1 MKTVSTRTKFLLATL
16 TLGIGLAMTH
26 TAKADGWDGHG
37 GDGWHHQQR
46 GGDGEQRDHWQAGWG
61 GGYYPRPQYYAP
73 PAPAYYAP
81 PPAYYAPPA
90 IVVGFGGG
98 NDDD

>member
-1 MKTVSTRTKFLLATL
+1 MKTTATRTKFLLATL

-26 TAKADGWDGHG
+26 AAKADDWRDRG

-46 GGDGEQRDHWQAGWG
+46 GGDNQRDHWQAGWG
-61 GGYYPRPQYYAP
+61 GGYYPRPQNYAP

-90 IVVGFGGG
+90 IVVGFGG
-98 NDDD
+98 DDDDD